1 MYQASCARTGRRTG
15 KGGTQSAMGS
25 GFKSA
30 MGAEAPAGSDP
41 LPRRLLRPLIVAG
54 GVERSAGDDDPGSI
68 MLAATSSV
76 VSTAACG
83 GRPWRRGRAWIGP
96 SAADQERGRSSA
108 GVERDRSPCAS
119 QAASCGDAHMGKRQR
134 GSSPPTFSCECRL
147 CAPPMRL
154 FRFFRGIS
162 CPSVAMH
169 ELCRISVPTLATRC
183 LTSQAHL
190 APGGSIRANRG
201 ATHISTSIAP
211 RLTVTLSD

>member
-1 MYQASCARTGRRTG
+1 MYQASCARTGSKRGGGLAKGAHNLRWDLDSSPRWEPKRPRGRIHSPGVCFGRSSSLVASSGVRATTTRAASCWQRRRAV
-15 KGGTQSAMGS
+15 S
-25 GFKSA
+25 
-30 MGAEAPAGSDP
+30 P
-41 LPRRLLRPLIVAG
+41 LRPVAG
-54 GVERSAGDDDPGSI
+54 GHGVGGALGSGPARRS
-68 MLAATSSV
+68 
-76 VSTAACG
+76 
-83 GRPWRRGRAWIGP
+83 RA
-96 SAADQERGRSSA
+96 SA

-134 GSSPPTFSCECRL
+134 GSSPPTFSCERRL